1 LSGTGINWRGVAFWI
16 ILLMLLACITFYV
29 FDLFHFKS
37 SIAAFTSAIG
47 IPKLSSINL
56 SGITDFVA
64 KNGAVIGIVGG
75 LGTTALTYFIKNYQT
90 NKLLDQ
96 KIAEISETKL
106 SLTQQATAKEQAL
119 QAQIDEFNKD
129 TTADQLQTKLSSITG
144 INQTLEDKL
153 KAALAQNEQLQKLPS
168 QMANELWAKSGGQIV
183 TVGSEKFKVIEKT
196 LLEVR

>member
-75 LGTTALTYFIKNYQT
+75 LGTTALTYFIKNYQA
-90 NKLLDQ
+90 NKLLDKTIADTQ
-96 KIAEISETKL
+96 TRISQQESVANAKIVALEQKL
-106 SLTQQATAKEQAL
+106 SSYEG
-119 QAQIDEFNKD
+119 D

-144 INQTLEDKL
+144 INQNLEDKL
-153 KAALAQNEQLQKLPS
+153 KAVLAQNEQLQKLPS
-168 QMANELWAKSGGQIV
+168 QMANELWAKSGGQILDV
-183 TVGSEKFKVIEKT
+183 NGVLYKVIEK
-196 LLEVR
+196 EIVNVK